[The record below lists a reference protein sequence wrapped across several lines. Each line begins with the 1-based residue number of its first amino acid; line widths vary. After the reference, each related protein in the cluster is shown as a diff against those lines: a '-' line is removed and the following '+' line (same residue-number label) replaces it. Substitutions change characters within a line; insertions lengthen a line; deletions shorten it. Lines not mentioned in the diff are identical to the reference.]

1 MNKKT
6 QNRQYI
12 FNTKIYMLST
22 QLTHA
27 SGSVFLC
34 TVFHQNAQLNPN
46 QNPYHNSFSLLFTQE
61 VF

>member
-12 FNTKIYMLST
+12 FNTKTYMLST

-34 TVFHQNAQLNPN
+34 TVFHQNAQLNP
-46 QNPYHNSFSLLFTQE
+46 YHNNSFSLLFTQE